1 MFSDIHGEKKLIW
14 TWKYYL
20 QRPSV
25 PAQFLLPQCL
35 LAGFPLCSPFPRSAN
50 SMTDCTVP
58 KLKPLSLPTPSLPL
72 QPPESSLC
80 LCIPAALISALDVD
94 LHYCTGSPA
103 GLPKSSLLTQV
114 HSFPC
119 LQRPLL
125 LSKPFSCLK
134 VFTFLPTNVA
144 SLVPPPRTAFSLSTK
159 PSHFQHT
166 QMPSLHEA
174 FRSVPR
180 WLITPCYKLPW
191 CFFLHVS
198 SCTFNAILHLFTYL
212 FLPHH

>member
-1 MFSDIHGEKKLIW
+1 M
-14 TWKYYL
+14 
-20 QRPSV
+20 

-35 LAGFPLCSPFPRSAN
+35 LAGFPLYSPFPRPAN
-50 SMTDCTVP
+50 SVTDCTVP
-58 KLKPLSLPTPSLPL
+58 KLKPLSLPTSLLPL
-72 QPPESSLC
+72 QFSLSVQPPESSLC

-94 LHYCTGSPA
+94 LHYFTGFPA
-103 GLPKSSLLTQV
+103 GLPMSSLLTQV

-125 LSKPFSCLK
+125 LSKPFACLK
-134 VFTFLPTNVA
+134 VFTFLPTNIA

-180 WLITPCYKLPW
+180 WLITPCYKLP
-191 CFFLHVS
+191 
-198 SCTFNAILHLFTYL
+198 
-212 FLPHH
+212 